1 MICTLHKD
9 HPENTEMAPA
19 MLLEH
24 FLNCID
30 RQRQEELL
38 AELRTQAQAGS
49 RCWMANHEGL
59 ARHVLMLQ
67 QVNRT
72 DQAYI
77 SSLIRQVRK
86 ALAQAS
92 GPGQPEHRLAETRAL
107 LEAALSTRAQS
118 VEQVDP

>member
-9 HPENTEMAPA
+9 HPENTEMPPA

-49 RCWMANHEGL
+49 RCWMADHDGVIRSQATYTAKLLTGIREVIADGEHGHHVGL
-59 ARHVLMLQ
+59 LTAKLKDLV
-67 QVNRT
+67 
-72 DQAYI
+72 
-77 SSLIRQVRK
+77 S
-86 ALAQAS
+86 
-92 GPGQPEHRLAETRAL
+92 
-107 LEAALSTRAQS
+107 
-118 VEQVDP
+118 